1 MIIDTHC
8 HLDDP
13 AYCGDF
19 HELIARQI
27 SAGVERIIVPG
38 VNAQSVESVALVCSQ
53 YPDFLSPALGL
64 HPEEVKENYEEEL
77 DKLHAA
83 LCDRDKKWIAIGEI
97 GLDYHFDKT
106 FRTEQITAFRRQILW
121 AVTGNL
127 PVIVHSRDATADCLD
142 ILSDAIQQSS
152 VMPGADRLRGVVHC
166 FSGSQEVAK
175 EIIKMGFYLG
185 IGGVITFKNAKLA
198 DALTA
203 IPLNRLVL
211 ETDGPYMAPVPF
223 RGKRNESRYIQY
235 VAEAL
240 ANVYHCPLEEIYRQ
254 TAQNAMDLFFAGKDH
269 A

>member
-127 PVIVHSRDATADCLD
+127 PVIVHSRDATADCLN
-142 ILSDAIQQSS
+142 ILNDMKQQSS
-152 VMPGADRLRGVVHC
+152 DVSESGRLRGVVHC
-166 FSGSQEVAK
+166 FSGSREVAK

-185 IGGVITFKNAKLA
+185 IGGVITFKNVRLA
-198 DALTA
+198 ETLAS
-203 IPLNRLVL
+203 IPLDKLLL

-235 VAEAL
+235 VAETL

-254 TAQNAMDLFFAGKDH
+254 TAQNAIDLFFTKKDSV
-269 A
+269 

>member
-13 AYCGDF
+13 AYSEDF

-27 SAGVERIIVPG
+27 QAGVERIIVPG
-38 VNAQSVESVALVCSQ
+38 VNAQSVESVSRVCSQ
-53 YPDFLSPALGL
+53 YPDFLYPALGL
-64 HPEEVKENYEEEL
+64 HPEEVKENYREEL
-77 DKLHAA
+77 DKLHTA
-83 LCDRDKKWIAIGEI
+83 LHNHDEKWIAIGEI

-106 FRTEQITAFRRQILW
+106 FQAEQADAFRQQLLW
-121 AVTGNL
+121 AVDDDL
-127 PVIVHSRDATADCLD
+127 PVIVHSRDATADCLN
-142 ILSDAIQQSS
+142 ILNDMKQQSS
-152 VMPGADRLRGVVHC
+152 AASDGGRLRGVVHC
-166 FSGSQEVAK
+166 FSGSREVAE

-198 DALTA
+198 ETLTA
-203 IPLNRLVL
+203 ISLDKLVL

-223 RGKRNESRYIQY
+223 RGKRNESQYLQY
-235 VAEAL
+235 VAEIL

-254 TAQNAMDLFFAGKDH
+254 TTHNAMDLFFAGQDP